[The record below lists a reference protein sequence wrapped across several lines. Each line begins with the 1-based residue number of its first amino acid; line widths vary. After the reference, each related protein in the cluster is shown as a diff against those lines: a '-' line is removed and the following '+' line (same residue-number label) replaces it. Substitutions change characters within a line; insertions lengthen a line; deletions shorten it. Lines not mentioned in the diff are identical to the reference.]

1 LVYTVASLEQIG
13 EKHNQIIDFFLE
25 KKPALCIHFEPI
37 EEVLDEDNLLDYL
50 TIKYFNKRNYL
61 KNYLAKLQT
70 LEKENK
76 VEILE
81 VKRLNYGS
89 KFVEGHTLIIWKPV

>member
-1 LVYTVASLEQIG
+1 M
-13 EKHNQIIDFFLE
+13 
-25 KKPALCIHFEPI
+25 
-37 EEVLDEDNLLDYL
+37 DENNLIDYL

-61 KNYLAKLQT
+61 KNYLTKLQT